1 MKRFEFPLR
10 ALYDVKSTQKEE
22 KQGEYLTAQAVQEQF
37 AARKEELTR
46 ILAVE
51 RKKCTERMCQG
62 VTTRELQVY
71 GAFLEEQQKQLE
83 YTCVELSRAQQVTEL
98 RRGELV
104 SLHKELKMLDK
115 LRDEQYRTYLVEVH
129 KKEANAIEDVLA
141 FDLLKAGTE
150 VSGKMG

>member
-10 ALYDVKSTQKEE
+10 ALYEVKTTKKEE
-22 KQGEYLTAQAVQEQF
+22 KQGEYLTAQAIQEQF

-46 ILAVE
+46 ILATE
-51 RKKCTERMCQG
+51 RQRCTERMQQG

-71 GAFLEEQQKQLE
+71 SAFLEEQQKQLE
-83 YTCVELSRAQQVTEL
+83 YACAELSRAQQVTEL

-115 LRDEQYRTYLVEVH
+115 LREEQYRAYLVEVR
-129 KKEANAIEDVLA
+129 KKEASAIEDVLA
-141 FDLLKAGTE
+141 FDLLKAGT
-150 VSGKMG
+150 